1 MCKESFE
8 QRNMQSNGSLRHH
21 ESPVPDAPSQAS
33 TNERAEKELEVA
45 LAMLKK
51 KDDTSRFV
59 GLALLKPVLEQKLSD
74 QDTADSGDKRAI
86 VQRSWDAIPAKFL
99 DGLLKAKRSDKKTME
114 ETKEM
119 MALAVSVMHAFMTL
133 LESPHE
139 DEKFIDRIPLLMAV
153 VVHSSPPATKAVI
166 MGIIHRLATTRG
178 GYLAMF
184 DVIAEKSEPDQK
196 PTSYLFVTMLLIDIQ
211 STIPS
216 LQEKLLSNEYPATSD
231 RLAKSY
237 DIISAFLGFLV
248 HSLDKMETDGSG
260 PSCLFS
266 AALPAD
272 LIPRLRVNI
281 SETMSLTIEHLRD
294 RFDSS
299 TAGAVGLHPS
309 ARSTSEE
316 STSDPLPITR
326 ETSTGIYEDPLTL
339 SQLRTL
345 SLWLRE
351 DENEM
356 LRKEAAG
363 IIDVLLALYQNDDE
377 QDFRGPVCVALQGIV
392 EADEGVEAFLHQD
405 GWRVL
410 YEGLEKLA
418 SRQEQHLHGE
428 EIIGVL
434 WSIIESHVAGP
445 VKEEWMP
452 MVALASEA
460 LAQTTTEPQLSLV
473 TSISQLAIG
482 LLMKARPGLQSSYKN
497 QALRLFLEATTLL
510 AHDDVTG
517 ATRDGLEEVVEAFKR
532 MYP

>member
-8 QRNMQSNGSLRHH
+8 QRHMQSNGSLRHH

-33 TNERAEKELEVA
+33 TNERAAKELEVA

-99 DGLLKAKRSDKKTME
+99 DRLLKAKRSDKKTME

-119 MALAVSVMHAFMTL
+119 IALAVSVMHAFMTL

-153 VVHSSPPATKAVI
+153 VHSSPPATKAVI
-166 MGIIHRLATTRG
+166 MDIIHRLATTRG

-184 DVIAEKSEPDQK
+184 DVIAEKGEPDQK

-216 LQEKLLSNEYPATSD
+216 LQEKLHSNEYPATSD

-260 PSCLFS
+260 PSYLFS

-299 TAGAVGLHPS
+299 TAGASGLHPS

-316 STSDPLPITR
+316 STSDPLTITW
-326 ETSTGIYEDPLTL
+326 ETSTGIHEDPLTL

-351 DENEM
+351 DKNEM

-363 IIDVLLALYQNDDE
+363 IMDVLLALYQNDDE

-434 WSIIESHVAGP
+434 WSIIESQVAGS

-482 LLMKARPGLQSSYKN
+482 LLMKARPGLQSSHKN
-497 QALRLFLEATTLL
+497 QALGLFLEATTLL

-517 ATRDGLEEVVEAFKR
+517 ATRDGLKEVVEAFKR